1 MDFNFTEEQQ
11 YVRDVA
17 RKFADERLFPHAGE
31 FDKKAQL
38 DRGVIKEMAQLGLMG
53 VKVPEKYGGAGLD
66 NLAYAISI
74 EELARGCA
82 SHSLVAAVHGSL
94 FAVPLMQNGTEEQK
108 MKYLPP
114 LCAGEKMAAYSLS
127 EAGSGS
133 DAGSLRLSAR
143 ESGDSY
149 ILNGTK
155 LWVTHGAVADYILVF
170 ATVNPELRT
179 KGIVAFVI
187 ETDKPGFAVG
197 KNEEKMGYKA
207 SPTSELIFTDYK
219 VPKANIIGEVGKG
232 FNIAMETLNHGRISI
247 GAQSVGMSQRALE
260 IAAKY
265 ATERKQFGKEI
276 ATFQGIQF
284 KLAEMEAK
292 LHTARLAV
300 YYAAWKKDIGESA
313 IKEASIAKMMG
324 SEIGTEIAHKA
335 IQILGGYGYTHEY
348 NVERIYRDVRL
359 CEIFEG
365 TNEIQRLVIARELLK
380 PYTEGK
386 SSI

>member
-1 MDFNFTEEQQ
+1 MNFKFTEEQQ

-31 FDKKAQL
+31 FDKNAKL
-38 DRGVIKEMAQLGLMG
+38 DRGIIKEMGQLGLIG

-66 NLAYAISI
+66 NLAYTISI
-74 EELARGCA
+74 EELSRGCA
-82 SHSLVAAVHGSL
+82 SHGLVAAVHGSL
-94 FAVPLMQNGTEEQK
+94 FAVPLIQNGTEELK

-114 LCAGEKMAAYSLS
+114 VCAGEKMAAYSLS
-127 EAGSGS
+127 EADSGS
-133 DAGSLRLSAR
+133 DAGSLRLSAK
-143 ESGDSY
+143 EDGDSY

-155 LWVTHGAVADYILVF
+155 LWVTHGAIADYIIVF

-187 ETDKPGFAVG
+187 ESNKPGFAVG
-197 KNEEKMGYKA
+197 KNESKMGYKA
-207 SPTSELIFTDYK
+207 SPTSELIFTDYRVSK
-219 VPKANIIGEVGKG
+219 KNIVGEVGRG

-247 GAQSVGMSQRALE
+247 GAQSIGMAQRALE

-276 ATFQGIQF
+276 STFQAIQF

-292 LHTARLAV
+292 LQSARLCV
-300 YYAAWKKDIGESA
+300 YHAAWTKDTGGDA
-313 IKEASIAKMMG
+313 IKEAAIAKMLA

-365 TNEIQRLVIARELLK
+365 TNEIQRLVISRELLK
-380 PYTEGK
+380 RYAVGNK
-386 SSI
+386 

>member
-1 MDFNFTEEQQ
+1 MDFKFTEEQT

-17 RKFADERLFPHAGE
+17 RKFADERLFPNAGE
-31 FDKKAQL
+31 YDKKAQL
-38 DRGVIKEMAQLGLMG
+38 DRQVIKEMAQLGLMG

-82 SHSLVAAVHGSL
+82 SHALVAAVHGSL
-94 FAVPLMQNGTEEQK
+94 FAVPLIQSGSEELKQ
-108 MKYLPP
+108 KYLPP
-114 LCAGEKMAAYSLS
+114 VCAGEKMAAYSLS

-133 DAGSLRLSAR
+133 DAGSLRLSAK
-143 ESGDSY
+143 EDGDNY

-155 LWVTHGAVADYILVF
+155 LWVTHGAVADFILVF

-179 KGIVAFVI
+179 KGIVAFII
-187 ETDKPGFAVG
+187 EADKPGFAVG

-219 VPKANIIGEVGKG
+219 VPKSNIVGEVGRG

-247 GAQSVGMSQRALE
+247 GAQSVGMAQRALE

-276 ATFQGIQF
+276 SSFQGIQF

-292 LHTARLAV
+292 LQSARLAV
-300 YYAAWKKDIGESA
+300 YYAAWKKDIGDDA
-313 IKEASIAKMMG
+313 IKEASIAKMLG

-380 PYTEGK
+380 PYMDGSNK
-386 SSI
+386 

>member
-1 MDFNFTEEQQ
+1 MDFKFSEEQQ

-17 RKFADERLFPHAGE
+17 RKFADERLFPNAGE

-38 DRGVIKEMAQLGLMG
+38 DPKVIKEMADLGLMG
-53 VKVPEKYGGAGLD
+53 VKVPEKYGGAGLN
-66 NLAYAISI
+66 NLAYTISI

-82 SHSLVAAVHGSL
+82 SHALVAAVHGSL
-94 FAVPLMQNGTEEQK
+94 FAVPLLESGTEEQRE
-108 MKYLPP
+108 KYLPP
-114 LCAGEKMAAYSLS
+114 LCAGDKMAAYSLS

-133 DAGSLRLSAR
+133 DAASLRCQAK
-143 ESGDSY
+143 EDGDSY

-155 LWVTHGAVADYILVF
+155 LWVTHGSVADFVLVF
-170 ATVNPELRT
+170 VTTNPELRS
-179 KGIVAFVI
+179 KGISAFVI

-207 SPTSELIFTDYK
+207 SPTSELIFTDYR
-219 VPKANIIGEVGKG
+219 VPKVNLVGEIGKG

-247 GAQSVGMSQRALE
+247 GAQSVGMAQRALE

-276 ATFQGIQF
+276 SNFQGIQF

-292 LHTARLAV
+292 LHSARLAV
-300 YYAAWKKDIGESA
+300 YYAAWLKDQGGTA

-365 TNEIQRLVIARELLK
+365 TNEIQRLVISRELLK
-380 PYTEGK
+380 NFTNGQK
-386 SSI
+386 

>member
-1 MDFNFTEEQQ
+1 MDFKFTEEQQ

-17 RKFADERLFPHAGE
+17 RKFADERLFPRAGE
-31 FDKKAQL
+31 FDKNAKL
-38 DRGVIKEMAQLGLMG
+38 DRGIIKEMGQLGLIG

-74 EELARGCA
+74 EELSRGCA
-82 SHSLVAAVHGSL
+82 SHGLVAAVHGSL
-94 FAVPLMQNGTEEQK
+94 FAVPLIQNGTEEQK

-114 LCAGEKMAAYSLS
+114 VCAGEKMAAYSLS

-133 DAGSLRLSAR
+133 DAGSLRLSAK
-143 ESGDSY
+143 EDGDSY

-155 LWVTHGAVADYILVF
+155 LWVTHGAVADYIIVF

-179 KGIVAFVI
+179 KGIVAFII
-187 ETDKPGFAVG
+187 ETDQPGFAVG
-197 KNEEKMGYKA
+197 KNESKMGYKA
-207 SPTSELIFTDYK
+207 SPTSELIFTDFR
-219 VPKANIIGEVGKG
+219 VPKKNIVGEVGRG

-247 GAQSVGMSQRALE
+247 GAQSVGMAQRALE

-276 ATFQGIQF
+276 STFQGIQF

-292 LHTARLAV
+292 LQSARLCV
-300 YYAAWKKDIGESA
+300 YHAAWKKDIGDDA
-313 IKEASIAKMMG
+313 IKEASIAKMLA

-365 TNEIQRLVIARELLK
+365 TNEIQRLVIARELLR
-380 PYTEGK
+380 PYTEGNK
-386 SSI
+386 

>member
-1 MDFNFTEEQQ
+1 MDFNFTEEQT

-17 RKFADERLFPHAGE
+17 RKFADERLFPNAGE
-31 FDKKAQL
+31 YDKKSQL
-38 DRGVIKEMAQLGLMG
+38 DRQVIKEMGQLGLMG

-66 NLAYAISI
+66 NLAYTISI

-82 SHSLVAAVHGSL
+82 SHALVAAVHGSL
-94 FAVPLMQNGTEEQK
+94 FAVPLLQSGTEEQRE
-108 MKYLPP
+108 KYLPP
-114 LCAGEKMAAYSLS
+114 LCAGAKMAAYSLS

-133 DAGSLRLSAR
+133 DAGSLRLSAK
-143 ESGDSY
+143 EDGENY

-170 ATVNPELRT
+170 ATTNPELRS
-179 KGIVAFVI
+179 KGICAFVI
-187 ETDKPGFAVG
+187 ETDQPGFAVG

-219 VPKANIIGEVGKG
+219 VPKSNIVGEIGRG

-247 GAQSVGMSQRALE
+247 GAQSVGMAQRALE
-260 IAAKY
+260 IASKY

-276 ATFQGIQF
+276 SNFQGIQF
-284 KLAEMEAK
+284 KLAEMVAK
-292 LHTARLAV
+292 LHAARLAV
-300 YYAAWKKDIGESA
+300 YYAAWTKDTGGSA
-313 IKEASIAKMMG
+313 IKEAAIAKMLG
-324 SEIGTEIAHKA
+324 SEVGTEIAHKA

-365 TNEIQRLVIARELLK
+365 TNEIQRIVIARELLK
-380 PYTEGK
+380 DYTDNSGK
-386 SSI
+386 